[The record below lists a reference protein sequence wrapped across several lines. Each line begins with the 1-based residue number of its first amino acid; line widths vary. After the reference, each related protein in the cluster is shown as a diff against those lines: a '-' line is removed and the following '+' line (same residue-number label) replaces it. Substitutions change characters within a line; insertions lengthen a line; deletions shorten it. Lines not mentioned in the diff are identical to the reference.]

1 MTHGLSLASRARI
14 SAHVLFRDLEGEAVL
29 LEMKRGVYFG
39 LDPIGTR
46 IWHLLLEERSLGD
59 VVAMLVAEYEVGET
73 QGAEDILALVGQ
85 LQEQGLVDVH
95 E

>member
-73 QGAEDILALVGQ
+73 QGAEDVLALVGQ